1 MYNVRLP
8 PCGVNGDQ
16 KAAKC
21 NTRELGGSMVSMKC
35 GFRLEQCF
43 STLMFLL
50 TDIAAAF
57 VFSAKR
63 KKRKKK
69 PNEVGALKGVSG
81 LPGQPPILNTT

>member
-21 NTRELGGSMVSMKC
+21 NTGVLGGSMVSVKC

-50 TDIAAAF
+50 TDIAAF

-63 KKRKKK
+63 KNGKRSQMK
-69 PNEVGALKGVSG
+69 
-81 LPGQPPILNTT
+81 

>member
-1 MYNVRLP
+1 MYSVRLP

-21 NTRELGGSMVSMKC
+21 NTGVLGGSMVSVKC

-50 TDIAAAF
+50 TDIATF
-57 VFSAKR
+57 VFSAKI
-63 KKRKKK
+63 KNGKRSQMK
-69 PNEVGALKGVSG
+69 
-81 LPGQPPILNTT
+81 